1 MPYGLQRPFDAAT
14 LSFAFLLG
22 CRTEGGVGVDKH
34 GEDGDKA
41 LKQVALVLNV
51 IKFHRSH
58 SSLSL

>member
-1 MPYGLQRPFDAAT
+1 MQRPFDAAT

-22 CRTEGGVGVDKH
+22 CVARKGGVGVDKH

-41 LKQVALVLNV
+41 LEQVALMLKV